1 MKRRDFLHSFFT
13 TMLAAGGTLAWA
25 GEEIGSDAVSGTLSK
40 NLLGEPALQTK
51 QGAVVT
57 LVGDKSTTEVLN
69 DERLAG
75 AFFEVAGKHRSG
87 GKFAVNPIHEKAMHV
102 VKDGK
107 RLLISY
113 WCDICSI
120 RTYAP
125 GPCMCCQAET
135 ELQLRES
142 LD

>member
-1 MKRRDFLHSFFT
+1 MERRDFLFLIPFT
-13 TMLAAGGTLAWA
+13 LAAAAAAAEEVGTD
-25 GEEIGSDAVSGTLSK
+25 SVSGVLSK
-40 NLLGEPALQTK
+40 NLLSEPALKTP

-57 LVGDKSTTEVLN
+57 LRGDKSTTAVLN

-75 AFFEVAGKHRSG
+75 VPLEVVGKRHSAGQ
-87 GKFAVNPIHEKAMHV
+87 FAVNPIHEKAMHV
-102 VKDGK
+102 VQDGK

-125 GPCMCCQAET
+125 GPCMCCQADT
-135 ELQLRES
+135 ELQLKES